1 MHSATWGMGLLSRVS
16 RERRLILK
24 VSSAGKSTNAIDLPS
39 GDQLIGA
46 VPVSGMRIDRSFL
59 SGPPSAGTTYRPVSA
74 PEMRLKAICVPSGD
88 QAGQMRSMG
97 YALSATSSHYR

>member
-1 MHSATWGMGLLSRVS
+1 MHPATWEICLLSRVS

-24 VSSAGKSTNAIDLPS
+24 VSSAGRKSTNAIDLPS
-39 GDQLIGA
+39 GDQLIGS
-46 VPVSGMRIDRSFL
+46 VPLTGLRIDRSFL

-88 QAGQMRSMG
+88 QAGQMRSDG
-97 YALSATSSHYR
+97 

>member
-24 VSSAGKSTNAIDLPS
+24 VSSAGRKSTNAIDSPS

-46 VPVSGMRIDRSFL
+46 VPLSGMRIDRSFL

-74 PEMRLKAICVPSGD
+74 LEMRLKAICVPSGD
-88 QAGQMRSMG
+88 QTGQMRSDG
-97 YALSATSSHYR
+97 